1 LHLKLYDLG
10 FKLIEV
16 ITIRRGN
23 SVAGQATHEPV
34 GITYTNLTVQVQI
47 LDAFFVANVSVGGLI
62 NNL

>member
-1 LHLKLYDLG
+1 LG

-47 LDAFFVANVSVGGLI
+47 LDAFFAAYVSRRWF
-62 NNL
+62 N